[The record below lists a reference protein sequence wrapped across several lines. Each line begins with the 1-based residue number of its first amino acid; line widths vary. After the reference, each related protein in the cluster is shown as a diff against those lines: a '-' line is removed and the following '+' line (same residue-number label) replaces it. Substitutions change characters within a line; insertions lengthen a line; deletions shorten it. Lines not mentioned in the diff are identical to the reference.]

1 MDLEQKALAF
11 AREKHDGQLRKDNVT
26 PYITHPIAVVKLLR
40 DIGISDSD
48 IIASGYLH
56 DVVEDCAVSIE
67 TIDREFNSEV
77 ARIVGVLTRTEYVSR
92 EEYKERI
99 RYEDYPVQIVKLAD
113 VVHNCSD
120 LTPDLP
126 EKTIQRKVEDCK
138 SLYFDLAQDICP
150 QYYDKLVTY
159 VGPFMDMV

>member
-92 EEYKERI
+92 EAVSYTHLRAHE
-99 RYEDYPVQIVKLAD
+99 
-113 VVHNCSD
+113 
-120 LTPDLP
+120 T
-126 EKTIQRKVEDCK
+126 
-138 SLYFDLAQDICP
+138 
-150 QYYDKLVTY
+150 
-159 VGPFMDMV
+159 